1 MLIWVSC
8 KFRYKP
14 SFQEFLHLIFLIE
27 FTYRNEALCHRSING
42 IRLHEGIQILAALNP
57 YRLKP
62 ESFEVVGAGLSL
74 DIQETSMASVSV
86 SGGGSDRL
94 QDFQMNRLVYK
105 VHKIPLT
112 MQDFIFDFGAL
123 EESTE
128 LLYIQ
133 SMVKKHMGKGPAQ
146 VRDDRELSIIA
157 SLISGSQVIIFL
169 RLFNL
174 RS

>member
-1 MLIWVSC
+1 M
-8 KFRYKP
+8 
-14 SFQEFLHLIFLIE
+14 
-27 FTYRNEALCHRSING
+27 
-42 IRLHEGIQILAALNP
+42 AALNP

-74 DIQETSMASVSV
+74 DIQEASMTSMSKLGNV
-86 SGGGSDRL
+86 SDRF

-133 SMVKKHMGKGPAQ
+133 SMVKKHMSNGPAQ
-146 VRDDRELSIIA
+146 TSDDKELSIIA
-157 SLISGSQVIIFL
+157 SLISGSQVI
-169 RLFNL
+169 LFCIL
-174 RS
+174 CFISSI